1 VVEALPMTLL
11 ILMRSC
17 RPARVWCFQVDD
29 GKEQE
34 LPLQVGVD
42 VGVYMRKETV
52 GSENILGMM

>member
-1 VVEALPMTLL
+1 MTLL